1 MTGGPAVGSVRSRS
15 RWAQRRPR
23 VSISAAVSRAPA
35 SSSRCVKPTSNPSA
49 ARATAVARPIP
60 EFAPV
65 TIAVSAIEVFYP
77 VTL

>member
-1 MTGGPAVGSVRSRS
+1 
-15 RWAQRRPR
+15 
-23 VSISAAVSRAPA
+23 
-35 SSSRCVKPTSNPSA
+35 VKPTSNPPA

-65 TIAVSAIEVFYP
+65 TIAVSAMEVFYP